1 MIGVEVYKEGRA
13 ALKKGS
19 RQKRRKEKK
28 KKVLREE
35 SEQYYFCVDLA
46 YSGEFVESWMFI
58 YFLI

>member
-46 YSGEFVESWMFI
+46 YSGEFVES
-58 YFLI
+58 